1 MTRSTS
7 KRNLRIGLIP
17 DPLPRP
23 NSTTTHQK
31 ILPSNFLPIPP
42 VIASVDQ
49 VSPSISKTLPSNL
62 LPIPLKLASTH
73 PISSSII
80 KTLPSNLLAISI
92 KIASIHPG
100 SSPPRLTTTK
110 QHWEPHRSRR
120 GDPRVAQLGAR
131 PANALTPARPVPTGL
146 SMRRYY
152 DKRTFSARWETSSR
166 RRGQD
171 I

>member
-23 NSTTTHQK
+23 DSASTHQK

-62 LPIPLKLASTH
+62 L
-73 PISSSII
+73 
-80 KTLPSNLLAISI
+80 AISI

-100 SSPPRLTTTK
+100 SSPPHLTTTK
-110 QHWEPHRSRR
+110 QHWEPRRTRSIVGSTLAVDLPTPRSTCQR
-120 GDPRVAQLGAR
+120 GRPGPPRPCR
-131 PANALTPARPVPTGL
+131 IIYEEVP
-146 SMRRYY
+146 
-152 DKRTFSARWETSSR
+152 
-166 RRGQD
+166 
-171 I
+171 

>member
-23 NSTTTHQK
+23 DSASTHQK

-42 VIASVDQ
+42 IIASVDQ
-49 VSPSISKTLPSNL
+49 VSPSIS
-62 LPIPLKLASTH
+62 
-73 PISSSII
+73 

-100 SSPPRLTTTK
+100 SSLPRLTTTT
-110 QHWEPHRSRR
+110 QHWKPRRR
-120 GDPRVAQLGAR
+120 GDPWVAQEETR
-131 PANALTPARPVPTGL
+131 PANALAPARHVPTGL
-146 SMRRYY
+146 SMRRYH

>member
-23 NSTTTHQK
+23 DSASTHQK

-42 VIASVDQ
+42 VIA
-49 VSPSISKTLPSNL
+49 
-62 LPIPLKLASTH
+62 
-73 PISSSII
+73 

-100 SSPPRLTTTK
+100 SSLPRLTTTT
-110 QHWEPHRSRR
+110 QHWKPRRR
-120 GDPRVAQLGAR
+120 GDPWVAQEETR
-131 PANALTPARPVPTGL
+131 PANALAPARHVPTGL
-146 SMRRYY
+146 SMRRYH

>member
-7 KRNLRIGLIP
+7 KRNLQIGLIP

-23 NSTTTHQK
+23 DSASTHQK
-31 ILPSNFLPIPP
+31 ILPSNFLPIPS

-62 LPIPLKLASTH
+62 LPIPLKLASIH

-110 QHWEPHRSRR
+110 QHWEPHRR
-120 GDPRVAQLGAR
+120 GDPWVAQLGAR
-131 PANALTPARPVPTGL
+131 PANALAPARHVPTGL
-146 SMRRYY
+146 SMRRYH

>member
-31 ILPSNFLPIPP
+31 ILPSNF
-42 VIASVDQ
+42 
-49 VSPSISKTLPSNL
+49 

-110 QHWEPHRSRR
+110 QHWSHAVAVGATLGSPRKALDLPTRS
-120 GDPRVAQLGAR
+120 PR
-131 PANALTPARPVPTGL
+131 PA
-146 SMRRYY
+146 
-152 DKRTFSARWETSSR
+152 TSL
-166 RRGQD
+166 QD
-171 I
+171 YL

>member
-1 MTRSTS
+1 MSRSTS
-7 KRNLRIGLIP
+7 KRNLQIGLIP

-23 NSTTTHQK
+23 DSASTHQK
-31 ILPSNFLPIPP
+31 I
-42 VIASVDQ
+42 
-49 VSPSISKTLPSNL
+49 LPSNL

-73 PISSSII
+73 SISSSIS

-110 QHWEPHRSRR
+110 QHWEPHRR
-120 GDPRVAQLGAR
+120 GDPWVAQEETR
-131 PANALTPARPVPTGL
+131 PANALAPARHVPTGL
-146 SMRRYY
+146 SMRRYH

>member
-7 KRNLRIGLIP
+7 KRNLQIGLIP

-23 NSTTTHQK
+23 DSASTHQK

-62 LPIPLKLASTH
+62 LPIPLKLASIH

-100 SSPPRLTTTK
+100 SSPPRLTITK
-110 QHWEPHRSRR
+110 QHWSHAVAVGATLGSPRKALDLPTRS
-120 GDPRVAQLGAR
+120 PR
-131 PANALTPARPVPTGL
+131 PA
-146 SMRRYY
+146 
-152 DKRTFSARWETSSR
+152 TSL
-166 RRGQD
+166 QD
-171 I
+171 YL